1 MARISSDD
9 AEREGILDAFRL
21 MAVSSRTSPKTRGLD
36 STKTLILHGTDE
48 LEALARAMEKRY
60 EDDPE
65 RLAFFK
71 RNADDVRQSA
81 AVLIIGVTGEPKKA
95 EIPLDCGACG
105 HNCQAILKAKKIDGG
120 DASGPMCHFQSMY
133 LGISLAS
140 AVKTAS
146 DFNVDNI
153 MMYSIGAA
161 ARRMKLMDA
170 DLAIGIPLSVSGK
183 NVYFTGR

>member
-1 MARISSDD
+1 MARISSDE
-9 AEREGILDAFRL
+9 AEREGILDAVRL

-36 STKTLILHGTDE
+36 STKTLILHGAEE
-48 LEALARAMEKRY
+48 LEALAQAMEKRY

-81 AVLIIGVTGEPKKA
+81 AVLIIGVTGEPKKV

-105 HNCQAILKAKKIDGG
+105 HNCQAILKAKKIDAG
-120 DASGPMCHFQSMY
+120 DASGPMCHFQSMD
-133 LGISLAS
+133 LGIALAS

-146 DFNVDNI
+146 DFNVDNR

-161 ARRMKLMDA
+161 ARRMKLMDV

-183 NVYFTGR
+183 NVYFAGR